1 MNIKTKQVYNLLKTY
16 NFASAKQS
24 KSVIVLF
31 AGPSTA
37 ANASKIIEYAKKE
50 GSIIIGSNYSYKALG
65 IKSDYTYVAN
75 DFKLAENEKLIKND
89 IIVPGKI
96 FSGEK
101 TPEETAKHLSNHIKR
116 GYHVFMAGGRKF
128 PTTYTVRDYV
138 VMRKDGFLPYS
149 RFSSAGHG
157 SMIMGAVCRPK
168 KMLIVGLDGPTDA
181 SCKEKIMFDGR
192 IQAYNK
198 PQKNENFK
206 NHFIHVVLPS
216 MKRFRI
222 KLETFKD
229 VNMYGL
235 NKPEL
240 GFKIL

>member
-1 MNIKTKQVYNLLKTY
+1 MKILKLLKPY
-16 NFASAKQS
+16 KFATVKQS
-24 KSVIVLF
+24 NSVIVSF

-37 ANASKIIEYAKKE
+37 KNASRIIEYARKE
-50 GSIIIGSNYSYKALG
+50 QSVIIGSNYNYETLG

-75 DFKLAENEKLIKND
+75 DFKLADNEKLINND

-101 TPEETAKHLSNHIKR
+101 TPDETSKRLLNHIKR
-116 GYHVFMAGGRKF
+116 GFNVFMAGGRKY
-128 PTTYTVRDYV
+128 PTTYTVRDFV
-138 VMRKDGFLPYS
+138 NMEKDGFLPYS

-157 SMIMGAVCRPK
+157 SMVMGAVCRPK

-192 IQAYNK
+192 VQPYNK

-206 NHFIHVVLPS
+206 NHFIKVILPS
-216 MKRFRI
+216 MKRFGIR
-222 KLETFKD
+222 LETFSN
-229 VNMYGL
+229 VGIYGL
-235 NKPEL
+235 DKNKL
-240 GFKIL
+240 GFSVL

>member
-1 MNIKTKQVYNLLKTY
+1 MKILKLLKTY
-16 NFASAKQS
+16 KFATVKQS

-37 ANASKIIEYAKKE
+37 ENASKIIEYARKND
-50 GSIIIGSNYSYKALG
+50 SIIIGSNYNYETLG

-75 DFKLAENEKLIKND
+75 DFKLAENAKLIKNS

-101 TPEETAKHLSNHIKR
+101 TPQETEKHLLNHMKR
-116 GYHVFMAGGRKF
+116 GYSVFMAGGRKY
-128 PTTYTVRDYV
+128 PTTYTVRDFV
-138 VMRKDGFLPYS
+138 KMDKDGFLPYS

-157 SMIMGAVCRPK
+157 SMIMGAVCRPN
-168 KMLIVGLDGPTDA
+168 KMLVVGLDGPTDA

-192 IQAYNK
+192 VQPYNK

-206 NHFIHVVLPS
+206 NHFIKVILPS
-216 MKRFRI
+216 MKRFKI
-222 KLETFKD
+222 QLETFNNIKI
-229 VNMYGL
+229 YGL
-235 NKPEL
+235 NKTKL